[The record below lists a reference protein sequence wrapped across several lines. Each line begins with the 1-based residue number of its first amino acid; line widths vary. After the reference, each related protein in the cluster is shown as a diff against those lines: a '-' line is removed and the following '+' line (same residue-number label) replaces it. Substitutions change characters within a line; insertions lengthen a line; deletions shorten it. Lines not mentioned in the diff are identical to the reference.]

1 MWLVWVALLVGL
13 LLVALTIYRR
23 YGRRLT
29 ERQIIAS
36 QQVVNAG
43 MTVALQELANDLLL
57 FTMERPTSTLV
68 ANIWGHE
75 VMAFEFELPYRE
87 RQEVVVVRQALNNA
101 LRDYAQDE
109 NLVSASETDV
119 ALVVTDVWYDNRKP
133 MLHVDVAHIVN
144 EETAAYLRDL
154 RKLNQPV

>member
-1 MWLVWVALLVGL
+1 MLFVWIGLIVLLGVIA
-13 LLVALTIYRR
+13 VTIYHR

-36 QQVVNAG
+36 QQVVNAA
-43 MTVALQELANDLLL
+43 MAVALKDLSNELLIFPMN
-57 FTMERPTSTLV
+57 RPTSTLV

-75 VMAFEFELPYRE
+75 VMAFEFEIPYKE

-101 LRDYAQDE
+101 LRAYTEDQ
-109 NLVSASETDV
+109 NLVSASDTDM

-133 MLHVDVAHIVN
+133 MLHVDVAHVIN
-144 EETAAYLRDL
+144 DETAAYLRDL

>member
-1 MWLVWVALLVGL
+1 
-13 LLVALTIYRR
+13 
-23 YGRRLT
+23 
-29 ERQIIAS
+29 
-36 QQVVNAG
+36 
-43 MTVALQELANDLLL
+43 
-57 FTMERPTSTLV
+57 MERPTSTLV

-109 NLVSASETDV
+109 NLVSASETV
-119 ALVVTDVWYDNRKP
+119 MALVVTDVWYDNRKP

>member
-13 LLVALTIYRR
+13 LFLALTIYRR

-109 NLVSASETDV
+109 NLVSASETDM

>member
-13 LLVALTIYRR
+13 LLVALAIYRR

-109 NLVSASETDV
+109 NLVSASETDM

>member
-1 MWLVWVALLVGL
+1 M
-13 LLVALTIYRR
+13 
-23 YGRRLT
+23 T

-109 NLVSASETDV
+109 NLVSASETDM